1 MVTVVKFIF
10 NKVKIRLKFDAKP
23 FNGKAH
29 RIPHAYISS
38 VKKKVDRLVELVVLN
53 ICETVV

>member
-10 NKVKIRLKFDAKP
+10 NQVKIRLKFDAKP

-29 RIPHAYISS
+29 KIPHAYISS
-38 VKKKVDRLVELVVLN
+38 VKNKVNSLVELLFLN